1 MKLSDINRRKFLKQS
16 GQVLVGFNLLPL
28 AFCTPNEANVMSDFA
43 DKGKN
48 AVDSW
53 IRLNP
58 DGKVTVL
65 TGKMELGQ
73 GIKAALR
80 QIAAEELDVGMDMV
94 EIVIADTGKTQDE
107 RYTAG
112 SNSIEGSGKTI
123 RNAAAEARRILLEKA
138 AGNWNTSPE
147 ELSIDKGMISQ
158 PGGKSASFWDVLQ
171 EKSLEGEITEK
182 APKKDPKDYK
192 VIGQP
197 VPREDILAMVTGKSL
212 YVQDLRL
219 PGMIHARV
227 MRPPSY
233 GAKLIDFPKEEVEG
247 LPGVIK
253 TVKDGSFL
261 AVLAEREFDAIKGLQ
276 RLQMGSRWEEKTLAP
291 PQDELYEKMFN
302 SHDKGDSIE
311 DSLPSNWQERG
322 EILEAAYTR
331 PFQMHGSI
339 GPSCAIAQ
347 MENGK
352 LTVWSHTQ
360 GVYPMKRTIA
370 DLLGMSEDNIRVI
383 GVPGSGCYG
392 HNGADDAGADA
403 ALLAAAHPGPPI
415 RVQWMRMDEHSW
427 EPYGSAMAF
436 KMIGIVDSAG
446 NIEAWRTELWS
457 DAHSARPGGKAGH
470 FIAANTLENPRNFEP
485 GGFSAGSYRNA
496 VPLYGFPREIV
507 HHDFSTPLRTS
518 AMRGLGAYGNVFALE
533 SFMDEL
539 AHKSGADPLEMRLKH
554 LHDERAKEVLE
565 MLAEKIN
572 WSSNRKKGNQGWGL
586 AFAKYKNAASYFAV
600 AALVEADPVNKD
612 FKLQKMV
619 GVIDAGQTINLDG
632 LKNQTEGGMIQ
643 SASWTLFEEVKY
655 DSQGIV
661 SNTWASYPIMRFSH
675 VPEIEVHVIDR
686 PEEEPLG
693 AGEAA
698 QGPVSAAIANAIFEA
713 TGSRLRDLPLK
724 PEQINWDKLQS

>member
-28 AFCTPNEANVMSDFA
+28 AFCTPNQANEMVEWV
-43 DKGKN
+43 DKGRD

-80 QIAAEELDVGMDMV
+80 QIAAEELDVEMDKV
-94 EIVIADTGKTQDE
+94 EIIIADTGKTQDE

-123 RNAAAEARRILLEKA
+123 RNAAAEARKILLDKA
-138 AGNWNTSPE
+138 AEKWGTSPDN
-147 ELSIDKGMISQ
+147 LTVSNGRISQ
-158 PGGKSASFWDVLQ
+158 NGGESASYWDVLQ
-171 EKSLEGEITEK
+171 GRSLEGNITGE

-192 VIGQP
+192 IIGRP
-197 VPREDILAMVTGKSL
+197 EPREDILAMVTGKTL

-233 GAKLIDFPKEEVEG
+233 GAKLINFPKEEVEG

-253 TVKDGSFL
+253 TVRDGSFL
-261 AVLAEREFDAIKGLQ
+261 AVLAEWEYDAVKGLQ
-276 RLQMGSRWEEKTLAP
+276 RLQMGSQWEEKVLDP
-291 PQDELYEKMFN
+291 PQEELFDKMFGAEDN
-302 SHDKGDSIE
+302 GNSIE
-311 DSLPSNWQERG
+311 NSLPSGWEDRG
-322 EILEAAYTR
+322 EILETAYTR

-347 MENGK
+347 MDNGK
-352 LTVWSHTQ
+352 LTIWSHTQ

-436 KMIGIVDSAG
+436 KMKGIVDDSG
-446 NIEAWRTELWS
+446 NIEAWKTELWS

-470 FIAANTLENPRNFEP
+470 FIAANTLENPKKFEA

-496 VPLYGFPREIV
+496 VPLYGFAREIV

-518 AMRGLGAYGNVFALE
+518 AMRGLGAYGNIFALE

-539 AHKSGADPLEMRLKH
+539 AHKSGTDPLEIRLRH
-554 LHDERAKEVLE
+554 LGDDRAKEVLE
-565 MLAEKIN
+565 TLAKKID
-572 WSSNRKKGNQGWGL
+572 WANRKNNNNQGWGL
-586 AFAKYKNAASYFAV
+586 SFAKYKNAASYFAV
-600 AALVEADPVNKD
+600 AALVEADPGNKD
-612 FKLQKMV
+612 FKVKKMV

-655 DSQGIV
+655 DSNGIV

-698 QGPVSAAIANAIFEA
+698 QGPVSAAIANAVFAA
-713 TGSRLRDLPLK
+713 TGSRVRDLPLL
-724 PEQINWDKLQS
+724 PEKINWA